1 MLLGIV
7 PWEGVGTIQ
16 IVKTLTAKIMSSKN
30 FYGVGKVKN
39 WEDFTDW
46 NFFLKY
52 NAKLIL
58 QT

>member
-39 WEDFTDW
+39 
-46 NFFLKY
+46 
-52 NAKLIL
+52 
-58 QT
+58 